1 MVNENELNADNTY
14 TLNGLVKVLGC
25 NRNTVEKKISKGD
38 YPITSITANN
48 RTYPAYI
55 VTKEQ
60 LQKLD
65 YEITLNKGGTV
76 TPLKRNNT
84 KQSSS
89 YTDHIKNAGV
99 TVQEDV
105 AEGSYTDYTS
115 NLLRNIK
122 KTDSV
127 DELVQAK
134 LEQAELKEK
143 IAELRGNVARLEA
156 DKSIMESKILLIED
170 KSKTYEGEVSRLTQE
185 QNQLNNII
193 KTKDKIITILS
204 AILVVGITIGITVAV
219 MLHFIR

>member
-84 KQSSS
+84 KQSIS
-89 YTDHIKNAGV
+89 YTDRIKNAGV
-99 TVQEDV
+99 TVQEGV
-105 AEGSYTDYTS
+105 AEGSYTDYTN

-122 KTDSV
+122 KTGSV

-143 IAELRGNVARLEA
+143 IADLRGNVARLEA

-193 KTKDKIITILS
+193 KSKDKIITILS